1 VIKNNLPQLSF
12 MVLVLFLASC
22 ATPITQSELIPQEQ
36 VMFQSTNKS
45 VVVLPIIIGE
55 RPKPGWTDPAAVP
68 FPSADEY
75 RFAMVN
81 TLSQSGLFT
90 EVMTEGPADYSLSAE
105 VIGERMSG
113 GMNNIVLILVR
124 YTLTDTESQNAVWI
138 ENVLSHFEMSAEEV
152 FMGAD
157 RVAKTFEGA
166 VRNNMDQIDDCLA
179 RALAVR
185 RM

>member
-1 VIKNNLPQLSF
+1 
-12 MVLVLFLASC
+12 
-22 ATPITQSELIPQEQ
+22 
-36 VMFQSTNKS
+36 
-45 VVVLPIIIGE
+45 
-55 RPKPGWTDPAAVP
+55 
-68 FPSADEY
+68 
-75 RFAMVN
+75 
-81 TLSQSGLFT
+81 
-90 EVMTEGPADYSLSAE
+90 MTEGPADYSLSAE

-179 RALAVR
+179 RALSAR

>member
-1 VIKNNLPQLSF
+1 

-90 EVMTEGPADYSLSAE
+90 EVMTEGPADYS
-105 VIGERMSG
+105 
-113 GMNNIVLILVR
+113 
-124 YTLTDTESQNAVWI
+124 NAVWI